1 MKMSAFRFGIAGPG
15 AIAHRFALGLAELPE
30 VTLGAVAS
38 NSKERANTFISDHIS
53 LFPDAV
59 PYGSYAQ
66 LATDPDIDA
75 VYISNL
81 NTQHAE
87 TAEFFL
93 SHGKPVLCEKPFAL
107 NATQAERM
115 IQCARNHDVFLM
127 EAMWTRFLPVTR
139 KALEWIREGRIGSP
153 VRAYSDFG
161 MTLMTEENRRT
172 VALEKGGGA
181 LLDLGV
187 YPISF
192 FSMLFGSEPRE
203 ILTTVTRAVTGVDA
217 SFEIIFRYEEQDR
230 PFGKD
235 VKTACAS
242 VSIDNAFSNS
252 MRIAGTKGY
261 IEIKDFWM
269 GRSAMLF
276 EKDPDGFFR
285 SRPTEVFEP
294 EYHSTGYQYEAAE
307 VAECVR
313 AGKKES
319 PVMPLSETHAIM
331 ALMDRLRSSWGIV
344 FPQELLV

>member
-1 MKMSAFRFGIAGPG
+1 MGIFRFGIAGPG
-15 AIAHRFALGLAELPE
+15 AIAHRFAAGLTELPD

-38 NSKERANTFISDHIS
+38 NSKERADAFASEHIH
-53 LFPDAV
+53 LFPDVV

-66 LATDPDIDA
+66 LAADPNIDA

-87 TAEFFL
+87 TAELFL
-93 SHGKPVLCEKPFAL
+93 SMGKPVLCEKPFAL
-107 NATQAERM
+107 NAAQTDRM
-115 IQCARNHDVFLM
+115 IQCARKHDVFLM
-127 EAMWTRFLPVTR
+127 EAMWTRFLPVTIKVR
-139 KALEWIREGRIGSP
+139 EWIQEGRIGTL

-203 ILTTVTRAVTGVDA
+203 VLTTVTQARTGVDA
-217 SFEIIFRYEEQDR
+217 SFEVVFRYEEQER

-235 VKTACAS
+235 HPTASAS

-252 MRIAGTKGY
+252 MKVIGSEGY

-269 GRSAMLF
+269 GKSAMLYQ
-276 EKDPDGFFR
+276 KDPDGFFG
-285 SRPTEVFEP
+285 SRPTEVYEP
-294 EYHSTGYQYEAAE
+294 EYRSTGYQYEAAE

-319 PVMPLSETHAIM
+319 PVMPLSETRSIM
-331 ALMDRLRSSWGIV
+331 ALMDRLRSSWGIIY
-344 FPQELLV
+344 PQELLV

>member
-1 MKMSAFRFGIAGPG
+1 MSVFRFGIAGPG
-15 AIAHRFALGLAELPE
+15 AIARRFAAGLTALQD

-38 NSKERANTFISDHIS
+38 NSKERADAFVSEHAA

-59 PYGSYAQ
+59 SYDSYDK
-66 LATDPDIDA
+66 LASDPSIDA

-87 TAEFFL
+87 TAELFL
-93 SHGKPVLCEKPFAL
+93 SCRKPVLCEKPFAL
-107 NATQAERM
+107 NAAQTDSM
-115 IQCARNHDVFLM
+115 IRCARENNVFLM

-139 KALEWIREGRIGSP
+139 KVMEWIRNDRIGIP
-153 VRAYSDFG
+153 IRAYSDFG
-161 MTLMTEENRRT
+161 MTLMTKESRRT

-187 YPISF
+187 YPVSF
-192 FSMLFGSEPRE
+192 FSMLFGSDPKE
-203 ILTTVTRAVTGVDA
+203 IMTTVTKAVTGVDA
-217 SFEIIFRYEEQDR
+217 SFEVVFRYPERER

-235 VKTACAS
+235 LPTASAS

-252 MRIAGTKGY
+252 MRIVGTNGS

-269 GRSAMLF
+269 GRSASLF
-276 EKDPDGFFR
+276 EKDSDGFIK
-285 SRPTEVFEP
+285 SRPIEVFEP
-294 EYHSTGYQYEAAE
+294 EYLSTGYQYEAAE

-313 AGKKES
+313 SGKKES
-319 PVMPLSETHAIM
+319 AIMPLSETRAIM
-331 ALMDRLRSSWGIV
+331 ALMDRLRSSWGVV